1 MKSLIYYFD
10 LARNNLSK
18 KKKKKKKKK
27 WLKIYAKI
35 QKKNEKLR
43 KTF

>member
-18 KKKKKKKKK
+18 KKKKKKKKMAVNICQNSK
-27 WLKIYAKI
+27 
-35 QKKNEKLR
+35 EK
-43 KTF
+43 

>member
-18 KKKKKKKKK
+18 KKKKKKKMGENLCQNSK
-27 WLKIYAKI
+27 
-35 QKKNEKLR
+35 EK
-43 KTF
+43 

>member
-27 WLKIYAKI
+27 KMAENLCQNSK
-35 QKKNEKLR
+35 EK
-43 KTF
+43 

>member
-18 KKKKKKKKK
+18 KKKK
-27 WLKIYAKI
+27 WQKIYAKI

>member
-18 KKKKKKKKK
+18 KKKKKKKKL
-27 WLKIYAKI
+27 LKIYAKI
-35 QKKNEKLR
+35 KKKN
-43 KTF
+43 

>member
-18 KKKKKKKKK
+18 KKKKKKMAENLCQNSK
-27 WLKIYAKI
+27 
-35 QKKNEKLR
+35 EK
-43 KTF
+43 

>member
-10 LARNNLSK
+10 LARNNLS
-18 KKKKKKKKK
+18 KKKKKKK

>member
-18 KKKKKKKKK
+18 KKKK
-27 WLKIYAKI
+27 
-35 QKKNEKLR
+35 NGR
-43 KTF
+43 KTMPKIKRKMKS

>member
-18 KKKKKKKKK
+18 KKKKKKKKMAENLCQNSK
-27 WLKIYAKI
+27 
-35 QKKNEKLR
+35 EK
-43 KTF
+43 

>member
-18 KKKKKKKKK
+18 KKRKKKKKMAENLCQNSK
-27 WLKIYAKI
+27 
-35 QKKNEKLR
+35 EK
-43 KTF
+43 

>member
-18 KKKKKKKKK
+18 KNKKKMAENLCQNSK
-27 WLKIYAKI
+27 
-35 QKKNEKLR
+35 EK
-43 KTF
+43 

>member
-18 KKKKKKKKK
+18 KKKKS
-27 WLKIYAKI
+27 LKIYAKI
-35 QKKNEKLR
+35 QKKNKKLR

>member
-18 KKKKKKKKK
+18 KKKKKMAENLCQNSK
-27 WLKIYAKI
+27 
-35 QKKNEKLR
+35 EK
-43 KTF
+43 

>member
-18 KKKKKKKKK
+18 KKEKKKKK

>member
-27 WLKIYAKI
+27 MAENLCQNSK
-35 QKKNEKLR
+35 EK
-43 KTF
+43 

>member
-18 KKKKKKKKK
+18 KNKKKKK

>member
-10 LARNNLSK
+10 LARNNLS

>member
-10 LARNNLSK
+10 LARNNLS
-18 KKKKKKKKK
+18 KKKKKK

>member
-10 LARNNLSK
+10 LARNNLS
-18 KKKKKKKKK
+18 KKKKKKKK